1 VSDRERIA
9 AAARARLALLDA
21 MAEQIVAAANEQ
33 AGTPVLVPAR
43 PSVLDAIRPDLDRMT
58 AQCRAW
64 LAAMQLINK
73 WLLPF
78 GDARPLGTILKVA
91 PPEDAA
97 ELRRLLQLAGVLPAD
112 PGGVP

>member
-33 AGTPVLVPAR
+33 AGTPVLVPR
-43 PSVLDAIRPDLDRMT
+43 TPGILDATRADLDAMT
-58 AQCRAW
+58 LQAQAW
-64 LAAMQLINK
+64 LGAMRIVDR
-73 WLLPF
+73 WMLPTR
-78 GDARPLGTILKVA
+78 DARTLGAIVKTVPL
-91 PPEDAA
+91 EDAA

>member
-33 AGTPVLVPAR
+33 AGTPVLVRRTPGI
-43 PSVLDAIRPDLDRMT
+43 LDATRADLDAMT
-58 AQCRAW
+58 LQAQAW
-64 LAAMQLINK
+64 LGAMRITAK

-78 GDARPLGTILKVA
+78 GDTRTLGTILKVA